1 MFFCSFVYQMLRLTA
16 GRVAGLWSRRGV
28 AAFSSSGVKMA
39 SQGHGN
45 VKCYFKEP
53 HTNKL
58 NIFTM

>member
-1 MFFCSFVYQMLRLTA
+1 MFFCSFVDQMLRLTA

-39 SQGHGN
+39 SHGN
-45 VKCYFKEP
+45 RKCYFKEP
-53 HTNKL
+53 HTHQL